1 MIFSIIEMENEHE
14 GVQKVVVRGKHE
26 DVAREL
32 ENIMAE
38 LVKRGFP
45 EDMLFSI
52 TYNALKNSGRLA

>member
-1 MIFSIIEMENEHE
+1 MIFSIIEMTSKQE

-26 DVAREL
+26 DIALEL

-45 EDMLFSI
+45 EDLLFSI
-52 TYNALKNSGRLA
+52 TYNALKNSGHLA